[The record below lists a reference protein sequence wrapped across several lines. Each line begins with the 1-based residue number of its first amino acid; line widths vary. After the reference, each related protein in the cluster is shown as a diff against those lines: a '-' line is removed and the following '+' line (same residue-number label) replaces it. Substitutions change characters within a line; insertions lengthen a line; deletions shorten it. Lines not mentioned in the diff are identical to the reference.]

1 MASDKNKIVENY
13 VLEELRCINPDQ
25 STLHD
30 IKAKS
35 GPRSTASSKKI
46 SRSKG
51 SNTPLLKQI
60 YLWGVFQLRG
70 GTSGVTR
77 TFCVRVKVYAF
88 SEHPE
93 TSYL

>member
-25 STLHD
+25 STLHCM
-30 IKAKS
+30 KVKF

-46 SRSKG
+46 SRLKG
-51 SNTPLLKQI
+51 LNTPLVKQS
-60 YLWGVFQLRG
+60 YLWVVFQFRG

-77 TFCVRVKVYAF
+77 TFCVRVKVHGF